1 MRLFTQ
7 ILSFLLLL
15 VLLTA
20 EDCAGPSESYKAEMK
35 ERQISEMY
43 QSIENDFINDELSMK
58 SLDAFEKRAIQKLK
72 DISDYINI
80 YADTSLSVQFRI
92 QAGQMIKESFPENTY
107 VQKFFNSFELQEDT
121 VNGFLYHT
129 GNLQTFR
136 TAIDSVVISDRL
148 TLKSVSNYTGT
159 IQFTQKT
166 VLINSTDTIVSNSF
180 RCRLNIMAI
189 KTRKNFGD
197 KTEDVWEVYL
207 GEIQL

>member
-92 QAGQMIKESFPENTY
+92 QAGQMIKESFPENEE
-107 VQKFFNSFELQEDT
+107 EL
-121 VNGFLYHT
+121 
-129 GNLQTFR
+129 
-136 TAIDSVVISDRL
+136 
-148 TLKSVSNYTGT
+148 
-159 IQFTQKT
+159 
-166 VLINSTDTIVSNSF
+166 
-180 RCRLNIMAI
+180 
-189 KTRKNFGD
+189 
-197 KTEDVWEVYL
+197 
-207 GEIQL
+207 